1 MYFDSVVLIG
11 EHGSGK
17 DTIGKHIVSVVE
29 GASIVKFGAFG
40 KLLVS
45 KAFNLSLD
53 DMECKETRETTKLF
67 GLSAL
72 DLLNLLFQAGSTDT
86 KEALKLREAYQSF
99 AITIAKVIDFPVFTD
114 IRRMEELDFVRE
126 GFNPLIIGLE
136 KLSSYP
142 RLSGDEHVD
151 ELMEEV
157 DISCCTVGYNTPEQ
171 SIALIESKLRSYG
184 ISLKVK
190 PKLFICNSGLLT
202 KVVDGTTY
210 IGMNP
215 FCDVIENQ
223 MPYLSDETACAMLQA
238 FLDNANAHEI
248 LGYFVIEKDKRYTT
262 KYNVALTYVLH
273 HISKTHDIYI
283 QEKTGEYI
291 QWEN

>member
-1 MYFDSVVLIG
+1 MHFDSIVLIG

-17 DTIGKHIVSVVE
+17 DTIGKHIVSVVD
-29 GASIVKFGAFG
+29 GAGIVKFGAFG

-99 AITIAKVIDFPVFTD
+99 AITTASVFDFPVFTD
-114 IRRMEELDFVRE
+114 IRRIEELAFVRE
-126 GFNPLIIGLE
+126 EFNPLIVGLE

-142 RLSGDEHVD
+142 RLSGDEQVD

-157 DISCCTVGYNTPEQ
+157 DITCCTVGYDTPERT
-171 SIALIESKLRSYG
+171 ITLIESKLRAYG
-184 ISLKVK
+184 IQLKTR
-190 PKLFICNSGLLT
+190 PKFFVCNPGLIT

-210 IGMNP
+210 IGTNP
-215 FCDVIENQ
+215 FMDLVENQ

-238 FLDNANAHEI
+238 FLDNANGKEI
-248 LGYFVIEKDKRYTT
+248 LGYFVIEKDKSYTT
-262 KYNVALTYVLH
+262 QYNVALTYVLH

-283 QEKTGEYI
+283 QEETGEYV
-291 QWEN
+291 QWKK